1 MQKLLQVRL
10 PLEDKR
16 DFAND
21 LRRRGLTQR
30 QVTEWLIVQQ
40 LERIRAG
47 QEPSYS
53 ILQGEKIQEC
63 CDRS

>member
-30 QVTEWLIVQQ
+30 QVIQLLISQQ
-40 LERIRAG
+40 LELIREG
-47 QEPSYS
+47 KDPDYS
-53 ILQGEKIQEC
+53 ILQDNHKT
-63 CDRS
+63 